1 MKKRLFFGHAWRSY
15 SKIDNVQSLHQGQ
28 VNGKKRSFFAFPCMM
43 VLLEDRQC
51 QVPSLRASKWETNLV
66 LLFSRILVL
75 ASARAGTKIDVLRFH
90 LLQVQGNAMVA
101 TIRFSLWWSG
111 IRTERKIWFVF
122 TSMVVS
128 LKETMSSPFTKV
140 KYREKKS
147 CFCIKRMFYSM
158 ADMSSSFTKGK

>member
-1 MKKRLFFGHAWRSY
+1 MEKK
-15 SKIDNVQSLHQGQ
+15 
-28 VNGKKRSFFAFPCMM
+28 SFFAFACMM

-101 TIRFSLWWSG
+101 TIRFPIWWSG
-111 IRTERKIWFVF
+111 IGTERKIWFVF

-140 KYREKKS
+140 KYRKKKVLLLHQKDVLLDGRYVEFFHQGQVNENLFS
-147 CFCIKRMFYSM
+147 LLHPWWSDLRIGQVKR
-158 ADMSSSFTKGK
+158 K